1 MDKNKIESNVLTVSE
16 IAEKAGVSRNKVW
29 SYIRRNKIEA
39 VEKKNK
45 VFKFD
50 SDIISEISKKQEGKQ
65 ARNNN
70 SNNNSVASESVLS
83 VLKKQLEANQEII
96 KSQQKQI
103 EKQQETIDYFKSE
116 NIALRLDNSKKIK
129 LLEDAQRKKDAVSEN
144 NLKQERNKHWW
155 QRLF

>member
-45 VFKFD
+45 VFNFY

-83 VLKKQLEANQEII
+83 VLRKQLEANQEII

>member
-1 MDKNKIESNVLTVSE
+1 MGKGKIESNILTVSE

-29 SYIRRNKIEA
+29 SYIRRNKIEPI
-39 VEKKNK
+39 EKKNK

-50 SDIISEISKKQEGKQ
+50 SDIVLKIKKKQEKKQ
-65 ARNNN
+65 TRNDN

-116 NIALRLDNSKKIK
+116 NIALRLDNSKKVK

>member
-116 NIALRLDNSKKIK
+116 NIALRFDNSKKIK